1 MNWKSIILTCMIAVF
16 IFIFIMSV
24 KYREGLSAK
33 QKKLAINSAINI
45 NNSTN
50 RTLTVM
56 SDSIYNTLNPNKPR
70 RLTKMVASKHKKK
83 RRNILKSVKKGF
95 SKAGKAAGKAISKG
109 FSKFGSL
116 FKRKRK
122 RKQKR

>member
-1 MNWKSIILTCMIAVF
+1 MDWKSIILTCMIAVF
-16 IFIFIMSV
+16 VFIFIMSV
-24 KYREGLSAK
+24 QYREGLSAK

-70 RLTKMVASKHKKK
+70 RVTKMVASKHKKK

-95 SKAGKAAGKAISKG
+95 SKAGKAISKG

-122 RKQKR
+122 Q